1 MRNDTIFCG
10 VFDGHGPSGHMVA
23 KRVRDSLPLLLSN
36 QWNSLTSKLQ
46 TSLPNNE
53 NGPTSILALEEA
65 APVVTDDQWVDSSVN
80 AENEKEKLPE
90 TCPPLKQSILEAF
103 NLMDKELRL
112 HPTIDCFCSG
122 TTAVTLVKQVSFC
135 FPHHF

>member
-1 MRNDTIFCG
+1 
-10 VFDGHGPSGHMVA
+10 MVA